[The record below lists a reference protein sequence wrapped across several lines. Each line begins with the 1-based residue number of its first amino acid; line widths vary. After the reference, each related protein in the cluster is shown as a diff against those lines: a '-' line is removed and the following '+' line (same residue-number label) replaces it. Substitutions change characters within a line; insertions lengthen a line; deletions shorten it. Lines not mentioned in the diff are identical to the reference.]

1 MLRKQQALQQEELR
15 LQQRKQQLALETE
28 IAKVK
33 AEECVLAE
41 AEARFTAAGE
51 IKGFRSIVPP
61 VVKADF
67 REPEVSKVMPC
78 DTQRLPIR
86 SEQLPISD
94 PGAGRHRL
102 REVDSRNSISS
113 EEGFRQFMDLQ
124 WQQQEQNR
132 NIMHI
137 QQQQNRQVQQL
148 LQQQQLHTLALTL
161 PQPEVPTFTG
171 DPIEYCNFI
180 RAFENM
186 IEAKTTSYSARL
198 YYLVQYTA
206 GDVQELMRN
215 CLAMDSEK
223 GYREARKLLTKRYG
237 QPYRIASACV
247 ERVTNGPAIKSEDGA
262 ALLSFSVLLTSCK
275 NTLTDIGYLSKIENP
290 DSLKKIVSRLPFN
303 LRQKWRDVADTITE
317 RQEREVT
324 LSDVASFVEE
334 KARIL
339 THPIFGDI
347 SGEPKGKGGVDMRK
361 STSRRVSSFEADAHN
376 PDNTGEGVSEE
387 IPVPRSSRNR
397 LCCPL
402 CKSPHWLSQCSDF
415 RRRGVNERYELV
427 REKELCYNC
436 LVPGHYAVVCPK
448 TSFCK
453 VDGCHD
459 KHSTFL
465 HPPSA
470 RIDDATQPEIGA
482 QSAYVSVGK
491 TRRTVTG
498 AGTSVTGL
506 PVVPVKVRAKGSN
519 TLLRTYAF
527 LDGGSNTTFCSD
539 QLLKDLGARGIGT
552 TLTLTTMERENST
565 KASSLVQL
573 EVFDLDENNFIEL
586 PLVFSTPVLPVSSE
600 SVPRQE
606 DVDRWPHLKGVR
618 IAEIDARVGLLIG
631 HDVPKALEPKEV
643 KESQDG
649 GPYATRI
656 LLGWAING
664 PLGRNGNASRTS
676 NFIRRDNELAH
687 MFQRFCNME
696 FNYSLLD
703 NKREMSLDDKTA
715 LEIME
720 SSAVLKEGHYEIA
733 LPWRYSPSCL
743 PNNRVLAEHRLKLL
757 RRRLAKDPDLF
768 QKYSAFIENLL
779 DKDYARKVP
788 DHQVNRSGQATWFL
802 PHHPVFHPKKPE
814 KVRVV
819 FDCAAK
825 YRGVS
830 LNDVLLSG
838 PDVTNS
844 LIGVLT
850 RFRQE
855 RIAVMADIECMYY
868 QVRVPPKDSD
878 VLRFLLWPGN
888 DLESQPEEY
897 QMGVHLFG
905 AVSSPSCANFALR
918 KAADDNSQL
927 FDCEAINTVK
937 RNFYVDD
944 CLKSGPGEEEA
955 IRLTDDLRR
964 LLEKGGLNLTKW
976 VSNSR
981 KVIGSLPVSERAG
994 TFKDLH
1000 DGQLPVERALRVRW
1014 DVERDKLCF
1023 KIEVKSK
1030 PLNRRGLLSVVC
1042 SLYDPLGFVAPIV
1055 LPAKVILQDL
1065 CRRRL
1070 EWDDPI
1076 PDDERNRWL
1085 SWLEDLPKLKQLS
1098 VDRCLKPPGFG
1109 KTVSVQLH
1117 HFSDASQQGYGAV
1130 SYLRFLNDKDAIHCS
1145 FVMGKAR
1152 TAPLKTVTIPRL
1164 ELSAAVVASRL
1175 DKTLRKEIDIS
1186 VDESVFWTDSTCVIS
1201 YIQNNDKRF
1210 HTFVA
1215 NRIAI
1220 IHDATSPSQWRYV
1233 DSERNPAD
1241 DASRGLTV
1249 DSLIS
1254 KNRWINGPDFLW
1266 EPESKWPVQPVAQMP
1281 DDDPEIKR
1289 ESQALLSLTNAGTNY
1304 INQLLEYFSSWSRLK
1319 KFVAWILR
1327 YREKLKQSSK
1337 RCREGLVLVQDSPED
1352 RIYNPLSV
1360 DEIDKAEKEIL
1371 KFVQRQSFEE
1381 ELSRLEEQEDGNRSN
1396 DLKSAKD
1403 RKPQIKKSSAIYKL
1417 DPMKVGGLLYVGGR
1431 LRQAPISQPAKHQ
1444 IILPNKH
1451 HVVDLIVRYYHL
1463 MSGHSGLEH
1472 VFHDS
1477 RKVLDSQSE
1486 DGCKEGCDRLL
1497 RLQKKAS
1504 PARKAKNGRPAHR
1517 PGDACKT
1524 TLYVCRN

>member
-1 MLRKQQALQQEELR
+1 
-15 LQQRKQQLALETE
+15 
-28 IAKVK
+28 
-33 AEECVLAE
+33 
-41 AEARFTAAGE
+41 
-51 IKGFRSIVPP
+51 
-61 VVKADF
+61 
-67 REPEVSKVMPC
+67 
-78 DTQRLPIR
+78 
-86 SEQLPISD
+86 
-94 PGAGRHRL
+94 
-102 REVDSRNSISS
+102 
-113 EEGFRQFMDLQ
+113 
-124 WQQQEQNR
+124 
-132 NIMHI
+132 
-137 QQQQNRQVQQL
+137 
-148 LQQQQLHTLALTL
+148 
-161 PQPEVPTFTG
+161 
-171 DPIEYCNFI
+171 
-180 RAFENM
+180 
-186 IEAKTTSYSARL
+186 
-198 YYLVQYTA
+198 
-206 GDVQELMRN
+206 
-215 CLAMDSEK
+215 
-223 GYREARKLLTKRYG
+223 
-237 QPYRIASACV
+237 
-247 ERVTNGPAIKSEDGA
+247 
-262 ALLSFSVLLTSCK
+262 
-275 NTLTDIGYLSKIENP
+275 
-290 DSLKKIVSRLPFN
+290 
-303 LRQKWRDVADTITE
+303 
-317 RQEREVT
+317 
-324 LSDVASFVEE
+324 
-334 KARIL
+334 
-339 THPIFGDI
+339 
-347 SGEPKGKGGVDMRK
+347 
-361 STSRRVSSFEADAHN
+361 
-376 PDNTGEGVSEE
+376 
-387 IPVPRSSRNR
+387 
-397 LCCPL
+397 
-402 CKSPHWLSQCSDF
+402 
-415 RRRGVNERYELV
+415 
-427 REKELCYNC
+427 
-436 LVPGHYAVVCPK
+436 
-448 TSFCK
+448 
-453 VDGCHD
+453 
-459 KHSTFL
+459 
-465 HPPSA
+465 
-470 RIDDATQPEIGA
+470 
-482 QSAYVSVGK
+482 
-491 TRRTVTG
+491 
-498 AGTSVTGL
+498 
-506 PVVPVKVRAKGSN
+506 
-519 TLLRTYAF
+519 
-527 LDGGSNTTFCSD
+527 
-539 QLLKDLGARGIGT
+539 
-552 TLTLTTMERENST
+552 
-565 KASSLVQL
+565 
-573 EVFDLDENNFIEL
+573 
-586 PLVFSTPVLPVSSE
+586 
-600 SVPRQE
+600 
-606 DVDRWPHLKGVR
+606 
-618 IAEIDARVGLLIG
+618 
-631 HDVPKALEPKEV
+631 
-643 KESQDG
+643 
-649 GPYATRI
+649 
-656 LLGWAING
+656 
-664 PLGRNGNASRTS
+664 
-676 NFIRRDNELAH
+676 
-687 MFQRFCNME
+687 
-696 FNYSLLD
+696 
-703 NKREMSLDDKTA
+703 
-715 LEIME
+715 ME

-757 RRRLAKDPDLF
+757 RRRFAKDPDLF

-868 QVRVPPKDSD
+868 QVRVPHKDSD
-878 VLRFLLWPGN
+878 VLRFLWWPGN
-888 DLESQPEEY
+888 DLENQPEEY
-897 QMGVHLFG
+897 KMGVHLFG

-927 FDCEAINTVK
+927 FDSEAINTVK

-944 CLKSGPGEEEA
+944 CLKSVPGEEEA

-964 LLEKGGLNLTKW
+964 LLEKGGFNLTKW

-1000 DGQLPVERALRVRW
+1000 DGQLPVERALGVRW
-1014 DVERDKLCF
+1014 DVERDKFCF

-1030 PLNRRGLLSVVC
+1030 PLTRRGLLSVVC

-1055 LPAKVILQDL
+1055 FPAKVILQDL

-1098 VDRCLKPPGFG
+1098 VDLCLKPPGFG
-1109 KTVSVQLH
+1109 KIVSVQLH

-1249 DSLIS
+1249 DSVIS

-1352 RIYNPLSV
+1352 RTYSPLSV

-1381 ELSRLEEQEDGNRSN
+1381 ELSRLEEQEDGNGSN
-1396 DLKSAKD
+1396 DLKSTKD

-1472 VFHDS
+1472 VLSMIRGKFWILRARTAVRRAVIDCFDCKRRQAPLGKQKMADLPTDRVTPAKPPFTFVGIDCFGPFLVRRGRSLVKRYGVLFTCMSIRAIHLEVSQSLDTDSFINAMRRFIARRGQPEEVRSDNGGNFVRGEKELREAIEGWNQHKIGEFLLQQNVKWIFNPPGGSHHGGVWERCIRTVRKVMGALTREQILDDEGLVTLMCEAESIVNSRPVTKVSDDPKDLEALTPNHLLLLRSGPSLPPGFFQKDDIYS
-1477 RKVLDSQSE
+1477 RKRWRQIQYLADVFWRRWTKEYLPSLQERQKWNRPRRNFVIGDIVLVADVNCPRSCWPLARIVDVQRNDK
-1486 DGCKEGCDRLL
+1486 DGFVRRVTVKTKTSTLQRPIDKIVLL
-1497 RLQKKAS
+1497 ESA
-1504 PARKAKNGRPAHR
+1504 
-1517 PGDACKT
+1517 
-1524 TLYVCRN
+1524 

>member
-1 MLRKQQALQQEELR
+1 MSVDPGAISTTETTGEARLRHPNVTIDQSQVRHERNLLLKASRSAAKGVVTRRQNEAREIMSDFGDVKDLELKRAELDEAIKNFNTAHQAYHGQLEDQTEIDDSQELYYDATLLLANDTKRIIDDWMQVGFNQPQGASSQTNLQPEDSVSQNGSRTASKSKARSKPCSRSSRSSSVSCARVAAAAKRASLAAEASMLRKQQALQHEELR

-41 AEARFTAAGE
+41 AEARSSAAGKN
-51 IKGFRSIVPP
+51 KGFRSVIPP
-61 VVKADF
+61 VVKTDL
-67 REPEVSKVMPC
+67 REPEVSKVMLS
-78 DTQRLPIR
+78 DTQRHSAQI
-86 SEQLPISD
+86 EQPPISD
-94 PGAGRHRL
+94 LDAGSHRR
-102 REVDSRNSISS
+102 REVDSRNSITS
-113 EEGFRQFMDLQ
+113 EGGFRQFMDLQ
-124 WQQQEQNR
+124 RQQQEQNR

-137 QQQQNRQVQQL
+137 QQQQNHQVQQL
-148 LQQQQLHTLALTL
+148 LRQQQLHALALTL
-161 PQPEVPTFTG
+161 PQPEVPTFSG

-206 GDVQELMRN
+206 GDVQELMRS

-237 QPYRIASACV
+237 QPYRIASACF

-262 ALLSFSVLLTSCK
+262 ALQKFSVLLTSCK

-303 LRQKWRDVADTITE
+303 LRQKWRDVADAITE

-324 LSDVASFVEE
+324 VSDVASFVEE
-334 KARIL
+334 KARVL

-347 SGEPKGKGGVDMRK
+347 SSEPKGKGGFDTRK
-361 STSRRVSSFEADAHN
+361 STSRRVSSFAADTHN
-376 PDNTGEGVSEE
+376 PDRTGEGLSEE
-387 IPVPRSSRNR
+387 TPVPRFSRNR
-397 LCCPL
+397 LSCPL
-402 CKSPHWLSQCSDF
+402 CKSPHWLSQCNDF
-415 RRRGVNERYELV
+415 RTKDVSERYEFV
-427 REKELCYNC
+427 RGKELCYNC

-470 RIDDATQPEIGA
+470 RIDDATQPETGA

-491 TRRTVTG
+491 LRRTFIG
-498 AGTSVTGL
+498 AGTSVAGL
-506 PVVPVKVRAKGSN
+506 PVVPVKVRAKGGNALIS
-519 TLLRTYAF
+519 TYTF

-539 QLLKDLGARGIGT
+539 QLLGDLGVRGVDT
-552 TLTLTTMERENST
+552 TLSLTTMERENRK

-586 PLVFSTPVLPVSSE
+586 LLVFSTSVLPISSE

-606 DVDRWPHLKGVR
+606 DVDRWPHLKGIR

-649 GPYATRI
+649 GPFATRT
-656 LLGWAING
+656 LFGWAING
-664 PLGRNGNASRTS
+664 PLGRNGNATRTT
-676 NFIRRDNELAH
+676 NFIRGDAELDH

-696 FNYSLLD
+696 FSDSLLD
-703 NKREMSLDDKTA
+703 SKREMSLDDKRA

-733 LPWRYSPSCL
+733 LPWRYSPSSL

-757 RRRLAKDPDLF
+757 RSRLAKDPDLF
-768 QKYSAFIENLL
+768 QKYSSFIDNLL

-788 DHQVNRSGQATWFL
+788 DHQVNESGKAAWFL

-830 LNDVLLSG
+830 LNNVLLPG
-838 PDVTNS
+838 PNMTNS
-844 LIGVLT
+844 LVGVLT

-868 QVRVPPKDSD
+868 QVRVPLSDSD
-878 VLRFLLWPGN
+878 VLRFLWWPGN
-888 DLESQPEEY
+888 DLDRQPEEY
-897 QMGVHLFG
+897 QMGVHLIG
-905 AVSSPSCANFALR
+905 AANFALR
-918 KAADDNSQL
+918 KAADHNLQQ
-927 FDCEAINTVK
+927 FDSEAINTVK

-944 CLKSGPGEEEA
+944 CLKSVPGEEEA
-955 IRLTDDLRR
+955 IRLTDDLRK
-964 LLEKGGLNLTKW
+964 LLGKRGFNLTKW

-981 KVIGSLPVSERAG
+981 RVVESLPASERAG

-1000 DGQLPVERALRVRW
+1000 DGQLPIERALGVRW
-1014 DVERDKLCF
+1014 DVERDKFCF

-1030 PLNRRGLLSVVC
+1030 PLTRRGLLSVVC

-1065 CRRRL
+1065 CRKRL

-1085 SWLEDLPKLKQLS
+1085 SWLEDLQRLEQLS
-1098 VDRCLKPPGFG
+1098 VDRCLKPPSFG
-1109 KTVSVQLH
+1109 KVVSVQLH

-1130 SYLRFLNDKDAIHCS
+1130 SYLRFLDDKDAVHCS
-1145 FVMGKAR
+1145 FR
-1152 TAPLKTVTIPRL
+1152 
-1164 ELSAAVVASRL
+1164 
-1175 DKTLRKEIDIS
+1175 
-1186 VDESVFWTDSTCVIS
+1186 
-1201 YIQNNDKRF
+1201 
-1210 HTFVA
+1210 
-1215 NRIAI
+1215 
-1220 IHDATSPSQWRYV
+1220 
-1233 DSERNPAD
+1233 
-1241 DASRGLTV
+1241 
-1249 DSLIS
+1249 
-1254 KNRWINGPDFLW
+1254 
-1266 EPESKWPVQPVAQMP
+1266 
-1281 DDDPEIKR
+1281 
-1289 ESQALLSLTNAGTNY
+1289 
-1304 INQLLEYFSSWSRLK
+1304 
-1319 KFVAWILR
+1319 
-1327 YREKLKQSSK
+1327 
-1337 RCREGLVLVQDSPED
+1337 
-1352 RIYNPLSV
+1352 
-1360 DEIDKAEKEIL
+1360 
-1371 KFVQRQSFEE
+1371 
-1381 ELSRLEEQEDGNRSN
+1381 DG
-1396 DLKSAKD
+1396 
-1403 RKPQIKKSSAIYKL
+1403 
-1417 DPMKVGGLLYVGGR
+1417 
-1431 LRQAPISQPAKHQ
+1431 
-1444 IILPNKH
+1444 
-1451 HVVDLIVRYYHL
+1451 
-1463 MSGHSGLEH
+1463 
-1472 VFHDS
+1472 
-1477 RKVLDSQSE
+1477 
-1486 DGCKEGCDRLL
+1486 
-1497 RLQKKAS
+1497 
-1504 PARKAKNGRPAHR
+1504 
-1517 PGDACKT
+1517 
-1524 TLYVCRN
+1524 

>member
-1 MLRKQQALQQEELR
+1 MS
-15 LQQRKQQLALETE
+15 
-28 IAKVK
+28 K
-33 AEECVLAE
+33 A
-41 AEARFTAAGE
+41 
-51 IKGFRSIVPP
+51 
-61 VVKADF
+61 
-67 REPEVSKVMPC
+67 MPN
-78 DTQRLPIR
+78 DTQRLPAR
-86 SEQLPISD
+86 TEQLPVSD
-94 PGAGRHRL
+94 LGAGRHRH

-137 QQQQNRQVQQL
+137 QQQQNHQVQQL
-148 LQQQQLHTLALTL
+148 LKQQQLHTLALTL

-171 DPIEYCNFI
+171 DPIEFCNFI

-186 IEAKTTSYSARL
+186 IEAKTTSYSATL

-206 GDVQELMRN
+206 GDVQELMRS
-215 CLAMDSEK
+215 CLATDSEK

-247 ERVTNGPAIKSEDGA
+247 ERVINGPAIKSEDGA
-262 ALLSFSVLLTSCK
+262 ALQSFSVLLTSCK

-303 LRQKWRDVADTITE
+303 LRQKWRDVADTIIE

-324 LSDVASFVEE
+324 ISDVASFVEE

-339 THPIFGDI
+339 THPILGDI
-347 SGEPKGKGGVDMRK
+347 SSQPKGKGGFDTRK
-361 STSRRVSSFEADAHN
+361 STSRRVSSFAADAHN
-376 PDNTGEGVSEE
+376 PDHTGEGVSEE
-387 IPVPRSSRNR
+387 IPMSGSSRRNR

-402 CKSPHWLSQCSDF
+402 CKSPHWLSQCNDF
-415 RRRGVNERYELV
+415 RRRGVSERYEFV

-453 VDGCHD
+453 VDGCRD

-465 HPPSA
+465 HPLSA

-482 QSAYVSVGK
+482 QSAYVNVGK
-491 TRRTVTG
+491 PSLTVTG

-506 PVVPVKVRAKGSN
+506 PVVPVKVKAKGSN
-519 TLLRTYAF
+519 TLLCTYAF

-539 QLLKDLGARGIGT
+539 QLLKDLGVRGIDT
-552 TLTLTTMERENST
+552 MLSLTTMERENNT
-565 KASSLVQL
+565 KASSLIPL

-586 PLVFSTPVLPVSSE
+586 PLVFSTPVLPISSE
-600 SVPRQE
+600 SIPRQE
-606 DVDRWPHLKGVR
+606 DVDRWSHLKGIR
-618 IAEIDARVGLLIG
+618 IAELNARVGLLIG

-643 KESQDG
+643 KESREG
-649 GPYATRI
+649 GPYATRT

-664 PLGRNGNASRTS
+664 PLGRSGNATRTT
-676 NFIRRDNELAH
+676 NFVRRDAELDH
-687 MFQRFCNME
+687 MFKRFCNME
-696 FNYSLLD
+696 FNDSLLD
-703 NKREMSLDDKTA
+703 NQREMSLDDKKA
-715 LEIME
+715 LKIME
-720 SSAVLKEGHYEIA
+720 SSAVLKKGHYEIA
-733 LPWRYSPSCL
+733 LPWRHSPSCL

-757 RRRLAKDPDLF
+757 RRRLHKDPDLF
-768 QKYSAFIENLL
+768 QKYSAFIDNLVE
-779 DKDYARKVP
+779 KNYARKVP
-788 DHQVNRSGQATWFL
+788 DHQDNRSGKATWFL

-814 KVRVV
+814 KVRAV

-830 LNDVLLSG
+830 LNDVLLPG
-838 PDVTNS
+838 PDMTNS

-855 RIAVMADIECMYY
+855 RVAVMADIECMFY
-868 QVRVPPKDSD
+868 QVRVPPDDSD
-878 VLRFLLWPGN
+878 VLRFLWWPGN

-918 KAADDNSQL
+918 KAAVDNSQH
-927 FDCEAINTVK
+927 FDSEAINTVN

-944 CLKSGPGEEEA
+944 CLNSVPGEEEA
-955 IRLTDDLRR
+955 IRLTGDLRR
-964 LLEKGGLNLTKW
+964 LLEKGGFNLTKW

-981 KVIGSLPVSERAG
+981 RVIESLPVSERAG

-1000 DGQLPVERALRVRW
+1000 DGQLPVERALGVRW
-1014 DVERDKLCF
+1014 DVERDKFCF
-1023 KIEVKSK
+1023 KIEVRSK
-1030 PLNRRGLLSVVC
+1030 PLTRRGLLSVVC

-1070 EWDDPI
+1070 EWEDPI

-1085 SWLEDLPKLKQLS
+1085 SWFEDLPKLEQLS
-1098 VDRCLKPPGFG
+1098 IDRCLKPPGLG
-1109 KTVSVQLH
+1109 KIVSAQLH

-1130 SYLRFLNDKDAIHCS
+1130 SYLRFLDDKDAIHCS
-1145 FVMGKAR
+1145 FVMGKTR

-1175 DKTLRKEIDIS
+1175 DKTLRKEIDIP

-1233 DSERNPAD
+1233 SSEGNPAD
-1241 DASRGLTV
+1241 DASRGLSV
-1249 DSLIS
+1249 GSVIS

-1266 EPESKWPVQPVAQMP
+1266 EPESRWPVQPVAQMQ

-1289 ESQALLSLTNAGTNY
+1289 ESQALFSLTNAGTNC

-1327 YREKLKQSSK
+1327 YREKSSK
-1337 RCREGLVLVQDSPED
+1337 AV
-1352 RIYNPLSV
+1352 I
-1360 DEIDKAEKEIL
+1360 
-1371 KFVQRQSFEE
+1371 
-1381 ELSRLEEQEDGNRSN
+1381 
-1396 DLKSAKD
+1396 
-1403 RKPQIKKSSAIYKL
+1403 
-1417 DPMKVGGLLYVGGR
+1417 
-1431 LRQAPISQPAKHQ
+1431 
-1444 IILPNKH
+1444 
-1451 HVVDLIVRYYHL
+1451 
-1463 MSGHSGLEH
+1463 
-1472 VFHDS
+1472 
-1477 RKVLDSQSE
+1477 
-1486 DGCKEGCDRLL
+1486 
-1497 RLQKKAS
+1497 
-1504 PARKAKNGRPAHR
+1504 
-1517 PGDACKT
+1517 
-1524 TLYVCRN
+1524 